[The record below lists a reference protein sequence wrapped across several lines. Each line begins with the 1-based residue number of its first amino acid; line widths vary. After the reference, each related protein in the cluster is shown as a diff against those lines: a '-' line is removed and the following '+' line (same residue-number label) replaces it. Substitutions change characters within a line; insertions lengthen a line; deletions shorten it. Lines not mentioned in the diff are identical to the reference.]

1 MKLPKPT
8 RKMTWSLMLVPG
20 FILGLLLWTNAN
32 RVDNLYKIIASKMP
46 IFRSVYTGVLFHYV
60 DEIDSDDFFQA
71 GINGMLNTLD
81 PYTTYIE
88 KEDRS
93 QLDILTQ
100 GNYGGVGLL
109 LQFRNETVTVA
120 DPPFLGTPSARAGLR
135 EGDQII
141 EVNGER
147 SRELGFDKTAAKI
160 RGPVGSTVTLKV
172 RRAGEPK
179 LLEFSMI
186 REKIV
191 VEDVRYAEVN
201 EDGIGYILLI
211 RFSANAAE
219 EVEQAIRQ
227 FKAQGLKGLV
237 LDLRSNPGGVLGSA
251 VEMADLFLPKGKKIV
266 STRGRGKESIREEFS
281 MNDPVYGEGPL
292 VVLTNSIS
300 ASASE
305 IVAGAIQDHDRGIV
319 VGDTTFGKGLVQS
332 LINLSPD
339 AVLKITTAKYYTP
352 SGRCIQRI
360 DYANRR
366 ETTDEEKAVTYKT
379 AGGREVHGGGGI
391 APDVPIQLP
400 LLHPLAIDMRRKSV
414 YFNFAV
420 DYANTHNAD
429 IETFTVTDEVMQ
441 AFREYLA
448 DSDYRY
454 EFPIETTLDRFK
466 EEATSNSYGP
476 AVIKS
481 IEALKQSLAEHQT
494 ALFNE
499 SENDMK
505 QFLRLELATKFF
517 GVAGAV
523 EAGLKE
529 DSVYQA
535 GLELLRDSSKYTA
548 LLN

>member
-1 MKLPKPT
+1 MKLKMPG
-8 RKMTWSLMLVPG
+8 RKVTWTLTLVPG
-20 FILGLLLWTNAN
+20 FILGLLLWTNAHQ
-32 RVDNLYKIIASKMP
+32 VDNLYKTIATNMQVIQGIYK
-46 IFRSVYTGVLFHYV
+46 GVLFHYV
-60 DEIDSDDFFQA
+60 DDIDNEEFFKA

-109 LQFRNETVTVA
+109 LQYRNNTVTVA
-120 DPPFLGTPSARAGLR
+120 DPPFVGTPSAKAGLR

-141 EVNGER
+141 EVNGEN
-147 SRELGFDKTAAKI
+147 SRELGFDKSAAKI
-160 RGPVGSTVTLKV
+160 RGPIGSTVTLKV
-172 RRAGEPK
+172 KRTGEPK

-191 VEDVRYAEVN
+191 VEDVRYAGIN

-211 RFSANAAE
+211 RFSKNAAE
-219 EVEQAIRQ
+219 EVEQAIRR
-227 FKAQGLKGLV
+227 FKAQGMKGLI

-251 VEMADLFLPKGKKIV
+251 VEMADLFLPKGAPIV
-266 STRGRGKESIREEFS
+266 STRGRDQRSIREEYS
-281 MNDPVYGEGPL
+281 VTDPVYGDDPL
-292 VVLTNSIS
+292 VVLTNGIS

-305 IVAGAIQDHDRGIV
+305 IVAGAIQDHDRGVV

-379 AGGREVHGGGGI
+379 DNGRVVHGGGGI
-391 APDVPIQLP
+391 APDVPVILP
-400 LLHPLAIDMRRKSV
+400 LLHPLAIDLRRKSV

-420 DYANTHNAD
+420 DYANTHTAD
-429 IETFTVTDEVMQ
+429 IESFTVTDGIMQ
-441 AFREYLA
+441 AFQQYLKKI
-448 DSDYRY
+448 DYHF
-454 EFPIETTLDRFK
+454 EFPIEANLERLKEAMEK
-466 EEATSNSYGP
+466 EEDSQNIITSINSLKRTLAAHQ
-476 AVIKS
+476 AV
-481 IEALKQSLAEHQT
+481 
-494 ALFNE
+494 LFRE
-499 SENDMK
+499 SEDDIRR
-505 QFLRLELATKFF
+505 FLSLELATKFF
-517 GVAGAV
+517 GVSGAV
-523 EAGLKE
+523 EAGLKSDE
-529 DSVYQA
+529 VYQK
-535 GLELLRDSSKYTA
+535 GLELLYNRDEYLT